1 MDQDEEVVLLGS
13 TCSDQKKCSSKGWL
27 GRSCNEIVVPGRS
40 ICQKHLSLQNMRI
53 KKERDQIRHSIVS
66 QGETSFFKKNQL
78 LKKFQ
83 KPKKIIKSTENS
95 DDDIDLRSSKKRRK
109 NKEDDV
115 RVSGKE
121 LVLSEIS
128 IEAFEE
134 QLKNKRRFDN
144 MKKSKMVEDKVLSY
158 DHELLVLDSSE
169 MKCIKEAGKK
179 NSDELLVLEWKEVKP
194 KRKRVRKRMRNPC
207 KLLSESNISYDELL
221 ALASG
226 ELKPEEI
233 LCRGKLTENKGISDE
248 ILVLGCSDDVAE
260 KKRRRKKFVNPCKLL
275 TEYKISYDEL
285 LALACGEM
293 KPHQMTGR
301 ENLLEYKV
309 GSDEILML
317 EGGEANPKDRSG
329 RMELMKYEVI
339 SDEILLLESGETQ
352 PKKRRG
358 TEYKASSN
366 ELLLLE
372 LGERKTE
379 KRKGR
384 KKLMNPCKLLTQ
396 HGRKKKHIVESRRDT
411 SMTGAAK
418 RTLMEQRSLM
428 CHQCLRS
435 DKIGIV
441 YCSNCNKKRYCYD
454 CLMKWYPTKTFKEV
468 KSACPFCRGYC
479 NCKVCLHGDF
489 YKGNSWQSGGNVKL
503 HRLLYLLHKVLPLIR
518 QIHSEQI
525 SELEVEGKIQ
535 GIQLTEMDVT
545 RAKLDEDDRLYCD
558 NCNTSIVN
566 VHRSCPNRDCSYDL
580 CLTCC
585 RELRKGFQPGGNEA
599 KSSHQ
604 QFIERENNK
613 NIDAKDQSG
622 SVRKAYGWE
631 SQVAL
636 ASGMTSACRQFPD
649 WKANEDDSIPC
660 PPKERGGCG
669 TEILALRRNF
679 SAHWVVELLNNAEE
693 LTSNCQFSDGDFAP
707 CCSLC
712 LPNGSSGWNK
722 TNSDVRLA
730 ASREKSHDNFLYCP
744 DSVELKH
751 DEVEHFQSHW
761 TRGEPVI
768 VRNALENSS
777 GLSWDPMVMQR
788 AIKGAGAKGKYEEER
803 RSVKAIDC
811 LDWCEVE
818 ININQFFK
826 GYMEGRMYES
836 GWPEMLKLKDW
847 PSSTSF
853 EDRLPRHGAEFIAAL
868 PYCDYTHPKS
878 GLLNLATKLP
888 EGSSKPDLGPKTYIA
903 YGFPEEL
910 GSGDSVTKLHCDVS
924 DAVNVLTHTAEVS
937 IAPWQQ
943 NRIQI
948 IQKEYE
954 AENINACKEWK
965 VIDDT
970 GIQCLEEQIPDF
982 HVHHHQDNRLRTSCT
997 SRCEEILQ
1005 RISLLQRSG
1014 RVEIEMDKQK
1024 MEWKA
1029 GSLICIGDM
1038 QDHDNI
1044 AELKVSDR
1052 DINDPAEGDD
1062 PTKVGKGGA
1071 IWDIFRRQDVPKL
1084 VEYLHK
1090 HWKEFRHL
1098 DNFPVKSVI
1107 HPIHDQT
1114 FFLNEKHK
1122 KQLKDEFDVEP
1133 WTFEQYLGDAV
1144 FIPAGCPHQSCIK
1157 VALDFVSPENIKEC
1171 VRLTE
1176 EFRLLPK
1183 NHRAKEDKL
1192 EVKKMAL
1199 YGASAAVRQVKLLMT
1214 KISSSDGGNKGMRY
1228 RHLLSHAR
1236 SCKGVE
1242 APVI

>member
-1 MDQDEEVVLLGS
+1 MDKDENDLLPRTS
-13 TCSDQKKCSSKGWL
+13 SDQKKYCSRKGSTGW
-27 GRSCNEIVVPGRS
+27 SCKEIVVPGRS
-40 ICQKHLSLQNMRI
+40 ICQKHLCLQNMRI
-53 KKERDQIRHSIVS
+53 KKERDQISHSIVS
-66 QGETSFFKKNQL
+66 ETDKSLYKKNRL
-78 LKKFQ
+78 VENKFEN
-83 KPKKIIKSTENS
+83 PRKIIKFTENN
-95 DDDIDLRSSKKRRK
+95 DDDEIDLRNLKKRRK
-109 NKEDDV
+109 DKEDDA
-115 RVSGKE
+115 RVSGNE
-121 LVLSEIS
+121 LNCSEIS
-128 IEAFEE
+128 IEAFQE
-134 QLKNKRRFDN
+134 QLMNNRRSDN
-144 MKKSKMVEDKVLSY
+144 VKKSKMAENKIISS
-158 DHELLVLDSSE
+158 DHDLLVV
-169 MKCIKEAGKK
+169 KP
-179 NSDELLVLEWKEVKP
+179 KEVKQ
-194 KRKRVRKRMRNPC
+194 KRKRVRRKLRNPF
-207 KLLSESNISYDELL
+207 KLLNESNISYDELL

-226 ELKPEEI
+226 ELKPEDI
-233 LCRGKLTENKGISDE
+233 RCRGKLTEIKGNSDE
-248 ILVLGCSDDVAE
+248 ILALDSKE
-260 KKRRRKKFVNPCKLL
+260 IIMPKKKRGRKKLVNPYKLL

-293 KPHQMTGR
+293 EPQFTGK

-309 GSDEILML
+309 GSDELL
-317 EGGEANPKDRSG
+317 VFEPGEVNPISRYDRIG
-329 RMELMKYEVI
+329 LMKYEVC
-339 SDEILLLESGETQ
+339 SDEILLLESGETKS
-352 PKKRRG
+352 KKRSG
-358 TEYKASSN
+358 TEYKVSSD
-366 ELLLLE
+366 ELLVLE
-372 LGERKTE
+372 SGEGKT
-379 KRKGR
+379 KKWRGR
-384 KKLMNPCKLLTQ
+384 KKLMDPCKLLMQ
-396 HGRKKKHIVESRRDT
+396 RGRKKKYIVEGKRRIITVENRKDT
-411 SMTGAAK
+411 SLTGAVK
-418 RTLMEQRSLM
+418 GTLMEQRSLM

-435 DKIGIV
+435 DKTGIV

-468 KSACPFCRGYC
+468 KSACPFCCGYC

-489 YKGNSWQSGGNVKL
+489 YMGNSWQSGGNVKL

-518 QIHSEQI
+518 QIHLEQM

-535 GIQLTEMDVT
+535 GIQLTEMGIT
-545 RAKLDEDDRLYCD
+545 RSKLDEDDRLYCD

-599 KSSHQ
+599 ESSHQ
-604 QFIERENNK
+604 QFIEKGNNK
-613 NIDAKDQSG
+613 HTEVKDQSG
-622 SVRKAYGWE
+622 SVRKTYGWE

-636 ASGMTSACRQFPD
+636 ASKDGMSSACCQFPD
-649 WKANEDDSIPC
+649 WKVNEDGSIPC

-669 TEILALRRNF
+669 TDILALRRNF

-693 LTSNCQFSDGDFAP
+693 LTSNCQFPDGDFAP

-712 LPNGSSGWNK
+712 LPNGSSEWNK
-722 TNSDVRLA
+722 TNSDVRQA

-751 DEVEHFQSHW
+751 DEIEHFQSHW

-768 VRNALENSS
+768 VRNVLENSS

-788 AIKGAGAKGKYEEER
+788 AIKGAGAKGKFEEER
-803 RSVKAIDC
+803 HSVKAIDC

-910 GSGDSVTKLHCDVS
+910 GSGDSVTKLHCDMS

-943 NRIQI
+943 NSIRTM
-948 IQKEYE
+948 QKEYE
-954 AENINACKEWK
+954 AENMNACKEWK
-965 VIDDT
+965 VIEDK
-970 GIQCLEEQIPDF
+970 IPGVR
-982 HVHHHQDNRLRTSCT
+982 VHHHQDNRLRTSCS
-997 SRCEEILQ
+997 SRCKEILQ

-1014 RVEIEMDKQK
+1014 RVEIEMDKQN
-1024 MEWKA
+1024 MEGIA
-1029 GSLICIGDM
+1029 SSLVCNGDM
-1038 QDHDNI
+1038 RDHN
-1044 AELKVSDR
+1044 KVSDR
-1052 DINDPAEGDD
+1052 DINDPAEGYD

-1071 IWDIFRRQDVPKL
+1071 VWDIFRRQDVPKL

-1090 HWKEFRHL
+1090 HWKEFRHI
-1098 DNFPVKSVI
+1098 DNLPVKSVI

-1144 FIPAGCPHQSCIK
+1144 FIPAGCPHQVRNRQSCIK
-1157 VALDFVSPENIKEC
+1157 VALDFVSPENVKEC
-1171 VRLTE
+1171 VRLTK

-1199 YGASAAVRQVKLLMT
+1199 YGASAAVRQVKLLT
-1214 KISSSDGGNKGMRY
+1214 TEISSSDGSNKGMRL

-1242 APVI
+1242 ASVI